1 MPHLQVHLYTG
12 WNVGKSR
19 TMMAFVAGIFV
30 WMTGLCT
37 PLSDCNCKC
46 STHSQTHDKHKKLAP
61 RQSCGSHKAT
71 QLTTMENERGKTG
84 AWIGVVGLLGGIL
97 PGIMLTGMGAS
108 PSHPS
113 RGLLIAGIVLLVL
126 GTACLTGTCVAAYIA
141 DREVPEL
148 PLAVPVVPL
157 AVPVVPRAVP
167 VVPRAAPAPPRV
179 NPEVALV
186 VAVPVP
192 VAPPQLVVINH
203 GIMELKIS
211 GDAPRVINYGIM
223 KLNSNSNSSGLVLG
237 DIRVTKPRPVMH
249 HDVIFMTNVVYKED
263 YCRSS
268 SRSSDCS
275 EA

>member
-1 MPHLQVHLYTG
+1 
-12 WNVGKSR
+12 
-19 TMMAFVAGIFV
+19 
-30 WMTGLCT
+30 
-37 PLSDCNCKC
+37 
-46 STHSQTHDKHKKLAP
+46 
-61 RQSCGSHKAT
+61 
-71 QLTTMENERGKTG
+71 MENERGKTG

-97 PGIMLTGMGAS
+97 PGIMLTCMGAS

-141 DREVPEL
+141 DREVPREG
-148 PLAVPVVPL
+148 PREVPRE
-157 AVPVVPRAVP
+157 VPVVPRAVP
-167 VVPRAAPAPPRV
+167 VVPRTVPVVPRAPPAPPRV

-192 VAPPQLVVINH
+192 VVINH

-237 DIRVTKPRPVMH
+237 DIRVTKPRPVMP
-249 HDVIFMTNVVYKED
+249 HDVIFMNVVYKD
-263 YCRSS
+263 RSSSRSS